1 MQGADLCAH
10 SNKFFARLGP
20 LLLRQRLGPLAHHFG
35 QGLRGHFLEAADF
48 PFGQVVGNRP
58 QGHDVVQVPEEA
70 GHSTTLAVADLLVH
84 ARSGVVEGVQPFV
97 GWVVGA
103 LQV

>member
-1 MQGADLCAH
+1 M
-10 SNKFFARLGP
+10 F
-20 LLLRQRLGPLAHHFG
+20 LRQRFGPLAHHFG

-70 GHSTTLAVADLLVH
+70 GHSTTLAVADLLVQ
-84 ARSGVVEGVQPFV
+84 AGAGVVEGVQAFV
-97 GWVVGA
+97 GRVVRA